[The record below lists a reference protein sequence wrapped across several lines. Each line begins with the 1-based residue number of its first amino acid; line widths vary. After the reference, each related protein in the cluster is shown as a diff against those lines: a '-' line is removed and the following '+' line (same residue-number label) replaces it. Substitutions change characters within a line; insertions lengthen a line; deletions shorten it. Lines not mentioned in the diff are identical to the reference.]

1 MSTSVPNFSKVV
13 AAVAIN
19 TTVGAASGCIA
30 TLFIAMAYQY
40 FTLGEQPQP
49 PRTVPT
55 ALAAACCPAR
65 LPGSPA
71 CCALRKRWRS
81 ASPAARVPC
90 VTPPPPAGV
99 VVWDLIIAGNGALAG
114 LVAIT
119 GPCAFVQT
127 WAAFIIGA
135 IGGFVYFVASKVNLS
150 LLKVGRDRGRGPPTA
165 AVCMRCWPAS
175 LRLSAGTALPNT
187 SCLPPHPQPTPPRR
201 LTTRSTRLP
210 CTRAAASGACWPA
223 APLPP
228 PAWSPTCMAPRPA
241 PPTG

>member
-1 MSTSVPNFSKVV
+1 MCPEPPDPHPNAHTHTQPPTSPPPAGFNPGSAAAIMSTSVPNFSKVV

-90 VTPPPPAGV
+90 VTPPPPCRRGCVGPDHRGQRRAGGPGGHHRPLRICA
-99 VVWDLIIAGNGALAG
+99 DLGGLHHRRHWRLCLLCGLQGQPLPAQGGQGQGAGAAHGGSVHALLA
-114 LVAIT
+114 
-119 GPCAFVQT
+119 C
-127 WAAFIIGA
+127 
-135 IGGFVYFVASKVNLS
+135 
-150 LLKVGRDRGRGPPTA
+150 
-165 AVCMRCWPAS
+165 
-175 LRLSAGTALPNT
+175 LSAPL
-187 SCLPPHPQPTPPRR
+187 
-201 LTTRSTRLP
+201 
-210 CTRAAASGACWPA
+210 CWHSPA
-223 APLPP
+223 
-228 PAWSPTCMAPRPA
+228 
-241 PPTG
+241 